1 MKRLNLLLVAVLI
14 VFTATAKNKTVTYN
28 ADNTIT
34 VSKTLPNFEKK
45 HDLRVGLG
53 SLSFTQSLLLD
64 SWGCDCCEL
73 VGPKNLRENVLQ
85 ASTHLSPEYYTGMFS
100 LSYTYHTRR
109 WFQYGGTLY
118 FGAITRSRFDND
130 TGKKVENLNSYAG
143 GVMPTVRFVYL
154 YREKVQLYSAVSL
167 GVCFNEYE
175 VIPWGDLTLFGCSF
189 GKKLFGFVELGAGFG
204 GWGRVGIG
212 YHFNAGKKNK

>member
-1 MKRLNLLLVAVLI
+1 MKRLKLLLAAVLI
-14 VFTATAKNKTVTYN
+14 AFAATAQNKTVTYN

-53 SLSFTQSLLLD
+53 SLSFVQSLLLET
-64 SWGCDCCEL
+64 WGDGCCDISM
-73 VGPKNLRENVLQ
+73 PNLRGQVIN
-85 ASTHLSPEYYTGMFS
+85 ASTYLSPEYYTGMFS

-118 FGAITRSRFDND
+118 FGAITRSRFDNETD
-130 TGKKVENLNSYAG
+130 KKVENLNSYAG

-167 GVCFNEYE
+167 GVCFNEDE
-175 VIPWGDLTLFGCSF
+175 VLPWGDLTLFGCSF